1 MANENKQ
8 AVIAAIWENPERA
21 FNCQFRQRGRYWE
34 NLRNDEYRERG
45 KIRLAQTSDG
55 GNIMVFYN
63 GSSRQEQ
70 TDVFT
75 YVGEYVL
82 NTGGFKE
89 TLQRLAELYNVPL
102 QFSAE
107 ERR

>member
-1 MANENKQ
+1 MANENKT
-8 AVIAAIWENPERA
+8 AVVTAIWENPERA
-21 FNCQFRQRGRYWE
+21 FNCQFRQSGRYWE

-63 GSSRQEQ
+63 GASRPEQ

-75 YVGEYVL
+75 YLGEYVL
-82 NTGGFKE
+82 NTRDFKE
-89 TLQRLAELYNVPL
+89 TLQKLAELYNVPL
-102 QFSAE
+102 RFSAE
-107 ERR
+107 VFG